1 MTDENVAAEGGT
13 VENGVHGAVE
23 AEARAGSTVL
33 WQGDTGTLYERSRR
47 ALLEL
52 VRGPYLSR
60 ARSSQ
65 NWSALLGDEAAIRS
79 RLNDLFLELVVDR
92 DGEFAFVRNAEST
105 EIQVPRA
112 VRSESLTF
120 IDTAMLLT
128 LRHTLLNEEG
138 RGRVIVGQDELY
150 ESLDVYRT
158 ADRDQTDFRKRLNAA
173 WSKMVNKLRVLHPIG
188 DDRAEISPVVRMLID
203 ADQVDALREAYA
215 ATAGASAQAAVAVG
229 AGGSTN
235 PAEADEAR

>member
-1 MTDENVAAEGGT
+1 MTDDEPQ
-13 VENGVHGAVE
+13 VENRD
-23 AEARAGSTVL
+23 AEHEL
-33 WQGDTGTLYERSRR
+33 WRGDTGTLHERSRR

-60 ARSSQ
+60 SRSPQ
-65 NWSALLGDEAAIRS
+65 NWSSLLADETVIRS
-79 RLNDLFLELVVDR
+79 RLNDLFLELVLDR
-92 DGEFAFVRNAEST
+92 DSEFAFVRNAESA

-120 IDTAMLLT
+120 IDTAMLLA

-150 ESLDVYRT
+150 ETLDVYRT
-158 ADRDQTDFRKRLNAA
+158 ADRDQADFRKRLNAA

-203 ADQVDALREAYA
+203 ADQVDALQAVYNGL
-215 ATAGASAQAAVAVG
+215 ATGSQRAD
-229 AGGSTN
+229 AGGAASL
-235 PAEADEAR
+235 DEETVG

>member
-1 MTDENVAAEGGT
+1 MTDEPTNDDANTNAER
-13 VENGVHGAVE
+13 E
-23 AEARAGSTVL
+23 L
-33 WQGDTGTLYERSRR
+33 WLGDTGTLHERSRR

-65 NWSALLGDEAAIRS
+65 NWSALLADETSIRS
-79 RLNDLFLELVVDR
+79 RLNDLFLELVLDR
-92 DGEFAFVRNAEST
+92 DSEFAFVRNAESS

-138 RGRVIVGQDELY
+138 RGRVIIGQDELY

-158 ADRDQTDFRKRLNAA
+158 ADRDQTDFRKRLNAS
-173 WSKMVNKLRVLHPIG
+173 WSKMVNKLRVLHLVG
-188 DDRAEISPVVRMLID
+188 EDRAEVSPVVRMLVD
-203 ADQVDALREAYA
+203 ADQVDALQGVYDKLA
-215 ATAGASAQAAVAVG
+215 ADGATNAADPDAMDG
-229 AGGSTN
+229 TIS
-235 PAEADEAR
+235 DEDAR